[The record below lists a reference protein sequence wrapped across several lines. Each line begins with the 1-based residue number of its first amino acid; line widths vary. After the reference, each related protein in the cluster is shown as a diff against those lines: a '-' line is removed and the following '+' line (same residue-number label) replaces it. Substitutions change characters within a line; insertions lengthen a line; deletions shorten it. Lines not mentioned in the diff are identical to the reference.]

1 VAERRTADAEQTD
14 DTSGQ
19 TPLPLWVTIG
29 DEDLADATPDPEDGA
44 FIGEYPTDRALQD
57 AVDGHSSREYILA
70 VIAEVRG
77 GAILSTTETASS
89 HEREA
94 TTDSTS
100 GQTEL
105 PLWVTIGDED
115 LADENPDPEE
125 GAFIGEY
132 SSDDALQGAVAKH
145 DLADYILAAIV
156 DVRRGAEP
164 PTTAPPESGAEDAS

>member
-1 VAERRTADAEQTD
+1 VAERRTADAEQAG

-57 AVDGHSSREYILA
+57 AVDGHSSREYMLA

-77 GAILSTTETASS
+77 GAILSAETASS

-100 GQTEL
+100 GQSEL

-115 LADENPDPEE
+115 LADAHPDPEE

-132 SSDDALQGAVAKH
+132 SSDDELQSAVAKH
-145 DLADYILAAIV
+145 DLAEYILAAIV
-156 DVRRGAEP
+156 DVRGGEES
-164 PTTAPPESGAEDAS
+164 PTTASPESGPEDAS